1 MNRAQVIAKIKAML
15 SLQESTDFD
24 GEAAAAA
31 NLIDK
36 LCKQHGISVDD
47 AVKPEILDEIFQ
59 EFKKMNSANATLL
72 SLHKQASG
80 ASHKFLSASSF

>member
-47 AVKPEILDEIFQ
+47 AVKPE
-59 EFKKMNSANATLL
+59 NS
-72 SLHKQASG
+72 
-80 ASHKFLSASSF
+80 